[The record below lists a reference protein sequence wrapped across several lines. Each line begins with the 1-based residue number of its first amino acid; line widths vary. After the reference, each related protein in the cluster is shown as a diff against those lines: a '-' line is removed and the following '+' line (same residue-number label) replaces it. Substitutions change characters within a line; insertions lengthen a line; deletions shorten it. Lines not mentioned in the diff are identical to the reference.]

1 MKIVGTIG
9 YARNTNNAK
18 RNVVKYSN
26 LKTKQSD
33 STNTYRNNVGEE
45 QESSHQGTGALS
57 PAMNIVPKYYRYVI
71 VYLFTTVTKIQST
84 LFLRYMFHCLGM
96 KISVYTSCRY
106 VIILAK
112 VILFTQTRNSYKVK
126 EKIVFYVFFM
136 KITS

>member
-57 PAMNIVPKYYRYVI
+57 PAMNIVPKYYRYICNCISFYYSYENLVNYI
-71 VYLFTTVTKIQST
+71 FEICYVPKLLFSHKLEIQTK
-84 LFLRYMFHCLGM
+84 
-96 KISVYTSCRY
+96 
-106 VIILAK
+106 
-112 VILFTQTRNSYKVK
+112 QTKNCIFRFSLKLLL
-126 EKIVFYVFFM
+126 EKF
-136 KITS
+136 

>member
-1 MKIVGTIG
+1 MPKAWGKNHPTINFSSLAPQVCQKIKMNRRFCNACNIFYKYRPTPDIDSEILKSMKIVGTIG

-33 STNTYRNNVGEE
+33 STNSYRNNVGEE

-71 VYLFTTVTKIQST
+71 VYVFTTVTKI
-84 LFLRYMFHCLGM
+84 
-96 KISVYTSCRY
+96 
-106 VIILAK
+106 
-112 VILFTQTRNSYKVK
+112 
-126 EKIVFYVFFM
+126 
-136 KITS
+136 